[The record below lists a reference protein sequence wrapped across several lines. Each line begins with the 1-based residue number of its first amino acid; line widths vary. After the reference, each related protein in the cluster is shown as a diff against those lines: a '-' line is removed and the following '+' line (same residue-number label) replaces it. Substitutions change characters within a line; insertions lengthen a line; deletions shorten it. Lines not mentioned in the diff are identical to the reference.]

1 MICVVH
7 LVIIHFLTH
16 LHHAEGHPDAAA
28 AEAAVVP
35 VNVAVV
41 SDDVPFLPQDLFRR
55 DLVWQTRI
63 LQPAIRPTTSIPT
76 NPG

>member
-7 LVIIHFLTH
+7 LVLIHFLTH
-16 LHHAEGHPDAAA
+16 LRNTKGHPDAAT

-35 VNVAVV
+35 VKVAVV
-41 SDDVPFLPQDLFRR
+41 SDDVPFLLQYLFCT

-63 LQPAIRPTTSIPT
+63 L
-76 NPG
+76 